1 MAYRTGFQEFCDLAM
16 ADSNQGLARRVAYLG
31 RDLRADAGDSQRP
44 SWITPSIMRYR
55 HRKSDETTTFQER
68 TMKEAKVLNR
78 RRKYDFA
85 RGELLRRISGR
96 DK

>member
-55 HRKSDETTTFQER
+55 QER